1 MFIIYLTLLLTLP
14 EKIDNARRLISI
26 LQKVQPKKIIIK
38 KTGVFVIMSE
48 KVLTQSEKVYTAED
62 YLKFER
68 RDARPENPNGKEQ
81 YLVGSS
87 RRHNLIGSNTT
98 IAIGSRVRGHKCEV
112 YVNDMRVKL
121 APQNYCYP
129 DVVVVNGEPKFE
141 GKELDILLNPTVMVE
156 IMSRSTLNHDKT
168 EKLERYLAMESVR
181 EIMLIKEEEMR
192 VEHYHKQT
200 QNQWTYKI
208 YLNREDIIALESI
221 NCKIS
226 MGEIYAQIKFD

>member
-1 MFIIYLTLLLTLP
+1 
-14 EKIDNARRLISI
+14 
-26 LQKVQPKKIIIK
+26 
-38 KTGVFVIMSE
+38 MSE
-48 KVLTQSEKVYTAED
+48 KVLTQTEKVYTAED
-62 YLKFER
+62 YLKIDR
-68 RDARPENPNGKEQ
+68 REARPENSQGKEQ
-81 YLVGSS
+81 SAQHSPGSS

-112 YVNDMRVKL
+112 PVNDMRVKL
-121 APQNYCYP
+121 APHNYCYP

-208 YLNREDIIALESI
+208 YLNREDIIGIESI

-226 MGEIYAQIKFD
+226 MGEIYSQIKFD

>member
-1 MFIIYLTLLLTLP
+1 
-14 EKIDNARRLISI
+14 
-26 LQKVQPKKIIIK
+26 
-38 KTGVFVIMSE
+38 MSE
-48 KVLTQSEKVYTAED
+48 KVLTQTEKVYTAED
-62 YLKFER
+62 YLKFDR
-68 RDARPENPNGKEQ
+68 RDARPENPQGKEQ
-81 YLVGSS
+81 PHTIGSS

-121 APQNYCYP
+121 APHNYCYP

-141 GKELDILLNPTVMVE
+141 GKELDILLNPTVIVE
-156 IMSRSTLNHDKT
+156 IMSRATLYNDKT
-168 EKLERYLAMESVR
+168 EKLESYLAMESVR

-192 VEHYHKQT
+192 VEHYFKQT

-208 YLNREDIIALESI
+208 YLNREDIIAIESV

-226 MGEIYAQIKFD
+226 MGEIYSQIKFD